1 MNKLEKATFAGGCFW
16 CMESP
21 FEKLPGVTVVAP
33 GYTGGKKPNPRY
45 QEVCSG
51 TSGHREAVQVTYD
64 PSKITYQELLDVFWK
79 QIDPTDPDGQFA
91 DRGPQYGT
99 AIYYHSEEQKRLAES
114 SKKALEE
121 SRRFKHPIV
130 TEILE
135 ASEFYPAEEYHRGYH
150 KKHPLKYRFYRSGS
164 GRDQY
169 LGKVWSMRKEDEN
182 VNGDVTKFE
191 KPSRSELKR
200 MLTALQFKVTQEN
213 GTERPF
219 ENEYWDNKRDG
230 IYVDIVSGEP
240 LFSSRDL
247 FDSGTGWP
255 SFSKA
260 LESDNIIEREDRTL
274 LIPRT
279 EVRSRQANSHLGHLF
294 PDGPQP
300 TGRRYCINSAT
311 LRFIPKE
318 ELEKEGYGKYRK
330 TFQD

>member
-1 MNKLEKATFAGGCFW
+1 MKKLEKATFAGGCFW

-21 FEKLPGVTVVAP
+21 FEKLSGVTGVVP
-33 GYTGGKKPNPRY
+33 GYTGGKKPSPTY
-45 QEVCSG
+45 EAVCSG
-51 TSGHREAVQVTYD
+51 RSGHREAVQVTYD
-64 PSKITYQELLDVFWK
+64 PSKTSYQELLDVFWR
-79 QIDPTDPDGQFA
+79 QIDPTDPHGQFA
-91 DRGPQYGT
+91 DRGPQYRT

-121 SRRFKHPIV
+121 SRRFKHPIL

-135 ASEFYPAEEYHRGYH
+135 ASDFYPAEEYHRGYH
-150 KKHPLKYRFYRSGS
+150 KKYPLKYRLYRSGS

-169 LGKVWSMRKEDEN
+169 LGKVWSTRKEDEN
-182 VNGDVTKFE
+182 VNEDATKFE
-191 KPSRSELKR
+191 KPSKSELKR
-200 MLTALQFKVTQEN
+200 MLTPLEYKVTQEN

-240 LFSSRDL
+240 LFSSCDK

-274 LIPRT
+274 LTPRT
-279 EVRSRQANSHLGHLF
+279 EVRSTQADSHLGHLF

-300 TGRRYCINSAT
+300 TGRRYCINSAA
-311 LRFIPKE
+311 LRFVPKE
-318 ELEKEGYGKYRK
+318 ELEKEGYGRYRK
-330 TFQD
+330 IFES

>member
-1 MNKLEKATFAGGCFW
+1 MRKPEKATFAGGCFW

-21 FEKLPGVTVVAP
+21 FEKLPGVTEVVP
-33 GYTGGKKPNPRY
+33 GYTGGKKPNPTY

-51 TSGHREAVQVTYD
+51 TSGHREVVQVTYD
-64 PSKITYQELLDVFWK
+64 PSKTSYQELLDVFWR

-91 DRGPQYGT
+91 DRGSQYRT
-99 AIYYHSEEQKRLAES
+99 AIYYGSEEQKRLAES

-121 SRRFKHPIV
+121 SRRFKRPIA

-135 ASEFYPAEEYHRGYH
+135 ALEFYPAEDYHRSYH
-150 KKHPLKYRFYRSGS
+150 KKHPFKYRFYRSGS

-169 LGKVWSMRKEDEN
+169 LGKVWSMGKEDEN
-182 VNGDVTKFE
+182 VNEDATKFE

-200 MLTALQFKVTQEN
+200 MLTPFQFKVTQEN
-213 GTERPF
+213 VTERPF

-240 LFSSRDL
+240 LFSSRDK

-260 LESDNIIEREDRTL
+260 LELDNIIERDDRTL
-274 LIPRT
+274 VTPRT
-279 EVRSRQANSHLGHLF
+279 EVRSTQADSHLGHLF

-300 TGRRYCINSAT
+300 TRRRYCINSAA

-318 ELEKEGYGKYRK
+318 ELDKEGYGRYRK
-330 TFQD
+330 IFEN